1 MQKLLLIALTACL
14 LACSQGQQTQSQSLV
29 GTDVTGASINGQ
41 FTLTDHAGQVRHLE
55 DFKGRVVAVFFGY
68 TRCPDVCPTTM
79 MSLASAMKLL
89 GDKSQDVQ
97 VLFITVDPERDT
109 QEVLA
114 QYVPSFDDSFIGL
127 VGTQSQL
134 KEATRNYRAVYRKQ
148 PTEDGSSYTMDHSA
162 GVYVFDREGKI
173 RAFLRHDQTPAELA
187 HDITHF
193 Y

>member
-1 MQKLLLIALTACL
+1 MLG
-14 LACSQGQQTQSQSLV
+14 CSQPPQTQTLV
-29 GTDVTGASINGQ
+29 GTDITGASLSGK
-41 FTLTDHAGQVRHLE
+41 FTLTDHTGQVRHLE
-55 DFKGRVVAVFFGY
+55 DFKGKVVAVFFGY

-79 MSLASAMKLL
+79 MSLASAMKVL
-89 GDKSQDVQ
+89 GDKAKEVQ

-109 QEVLA
+109 EEILA
-114 QYVPSFDDSFIGL
+114 QYVPSFDPSFIGL
-127 VGTQSQL
+127 VGTQAQL

-148 PTEDGSSYTMDHSA
+148 PTADGSSYTMDHSA
-162 GVYVFDREGKI
+162 GVYVFDRKGEI